1 MCQGVPLWGLGWR
14 SLRWIRRIELRS
26 RSPSA
31 IDAMKHGVT
40 IALASALLFRISTP
54 LAKTLVGTVSPLLLA
69 GLLYGG
75 SGLGLVLVLTVRSLA
90 TRGSFSWRLPRN
102 EWRWLAGAVLLGGV
116 VAPVALMVGLVS
128 SAASTASLLLNLEA
142 VFSALIAWIVFRE
155 SFDRRVVA
163 GMIAIVAGGALLAS
177 TPGMFAGASLGVLL
191 IVAACFCWA
200 LDNNLT
206 RHVAS
211 GDAVLVACVKGLVAG
226 VVNIALAFLL
236 GVSLPQRETLAA
248 AALVGFLGY
257 GVSLV
262 LFVVALR
269 HLGTA
274 RTAAYFSVAPFF
286 GAAVALL
293 LQGDPITWQ
302 LVAAG
307 LLMAAGV
314 WLHLTER
321 HEHPHAHAAQEHSHR
336 HVHDEHHQHAHDA
349 WDGHEPHS
357 HRHVH
362 APLVHSHR
370 HYPDMHHRH
379 RH

>member
-1 MCQGVPLWGLGWR
+1 
-14 SLRWIRRIELRS
+14 
-26 RSPSA
+26 
-31 IDAMKHGVT
+31 MKHGIA
-40 IALASALLFRISTP
+40 IALASALLFGISTP

-69 GLLYGG
+69 GLLYAG
-75 SGLGLVLVLTVRSLA
+75 SGLGLVLVLAVRSLA
-90 TRGSFSWRLPRN
+90 ARGSFSWRLPRH
-102 EWRWLAGAVLLGGV
+102 EWRWLAAAVLLGGV
-116 VAPVALMVGLVS
+116 VAPVALMFGLVS

-142 VFSALIAWIVFRE
+142 VFTALIAWILFRE
-155 SFDRRVVA
+155 NFDRRVVA
-163 GMIAIVAGGALLAS
+163 GMLAIVAGGALLAS
-177 TPGMFAGASLGVLL
+177 TPGAYAGASVGILL

-206 RHVAS
+206 RNVAS
-211 GDAVLVACVKGLVAG
+211 SDAVVVACVKGLIAG
-226 VVNIALAFLL
+226 AVNIALAFLV
-236 GVSLPQRETLAA
+236 GVDLPQRGTLAA
-248 AALVGFLGY
+248 AALLGFLGY

-274 RTAAYFSVAPFF
+274 RTVAYFSVAPFF

-293 LQGDPITWQ
+293 LQGDPITWE
-302 LVAAG
+302 LVVAG
-307 LLMAAGV
+307 LVMAAGV

-336 HVHDEHHQHAHDA
+336 HLHDEHHQHAHDS
-349 WDGHEPHS
+349 WNGNEPHS